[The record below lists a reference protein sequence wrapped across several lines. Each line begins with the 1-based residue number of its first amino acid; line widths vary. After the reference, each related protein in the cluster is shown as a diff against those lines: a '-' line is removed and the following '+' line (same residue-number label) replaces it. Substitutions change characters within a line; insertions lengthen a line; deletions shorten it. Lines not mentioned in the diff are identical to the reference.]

1 MCLVSTELTRAD
13 QSGVLADE
21 HRGRPVT
28 RTASGRSSSGAPP
41 GGRGV
46 RVWWVVAAL
55 LCGVLVLPGC
65 TPASP
70 ARGQTPE
77 DAEEYLRT
85 LPGIAAA
92 AVSVEHS
99 TSGLDVSNS
108 NRALIILTLEP
119 ESTNETITDAEIDAI
134 IQTAWSL
141 HASRELANGVGVGM
155 RGAPDVSVGKLLQRS
170 GWVEEGAAVPGRTS
184 TIIPA
189 RHLRERLGELPAAAP
204 RATQCRVSS
213 CGS

>member
-1 MCLVSTELTRAD
+1 MCLVSTELTRAE

-21 HRGRPVT
+21 HRGRPAT
-28 RTASGRSSSGAPP
+28 RTASGRSSRSTPH

-46 RVWWVVAAL
+46 RAWSIVAVL

-65 TPASP
+65 TPASA

-77 DAEEYLRT
+77 DAKEYLRT

-92 AVSVEHS
+92 EVSVEQS
-99 TSGLDVSNS
+99 TSGLDASNS

-119 ESTNETITDAEIDAI
+119 ESTNETITDWEIDAI
-134 IQTAWSL
+134 VQTGWSV
-141 HASRELANGVGVGM
+141 HASRELANGVGIGV
-155 RGAPDVSVGKLLQRS
+155 RGAPDLSVGKLLQRS

-184 TIIPA
+184 AIVPA
-189 RHLRERLGELPAAAP
+189 SLLRERLGEWPAAAP
-204 RATQCRVSS
+204 TAMQCRMSS
-213 CGS
+213 CGG

>member
-1 MCLVSTELTRAD
+1 MCLVSTESMRAD

-21 HRGRPVT
+21 HRGRPAT
-28 RTASGRSSSGAPP
+28 RTVSGRSSSGAPP
-41 GGRGV
+41 SGRGV
-46 RVWWVVAAL
+46 RAWWVVAAL

-77 DAEEYLRT
+77 GAEEYLRT

-99 TSGLDVSNS
+99 TSRLDVSNS

-134 IQTAWSL
+134 VQTGWSL
-141 HASRELANGVGVGM
+141 HASRELANGVGIGM
-155 RGAPDVSVGKLLQRS
+155 RGAPDVSVGKFLQRS
-170 GWVEEGAAVPGRTS
+170 GWVEDGAVVPGRTS
-184 TIIPA
+184 AIVPA
-189 RHLRERLGELPAAAP
+189 SLLRERLGEWPAAAP
-204 RATQCRVSS
+204 TTMQCRMSS
-213 CGS
+213 CAG

>member
-1 MCLVSTELTRAD
+1 M
-13 QSGVLADE
+13 
-21 HRGRPVT
+21 
-28 RTASGRSSSGAPP
+28 
-41 GGRGV
+41 
-46 RVWWVVAAL
+46 
-55 LCGVLVLPGC
+55 
-65 TPASP
+65 
-70 ARGQTPE
+70 
-77 DAEEYLRT
+77 
-85 LPGIAAA
+85 
-92 AVSVEHS
+92 SVEHS